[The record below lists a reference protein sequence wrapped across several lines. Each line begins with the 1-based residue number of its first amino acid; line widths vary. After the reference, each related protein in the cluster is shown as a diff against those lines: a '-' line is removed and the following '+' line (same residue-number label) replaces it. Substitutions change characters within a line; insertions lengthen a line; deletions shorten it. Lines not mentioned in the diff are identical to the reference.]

1 MTSKAKLFG
10 SVLLAMLAM
19 GTAAATAEA
28 ANDFFRSEEE
38 KTLIKAETEVQHTL
52 IVGTSSLSCNIVE
65 RETTMA
71 NSIVESLSFTPVY
84 KECKFAGKTATI
96 RMNAC
101 AYVYTGQTE
110 LTEDALVYVECP
122 GESVIEIEVDNFF
135 GPFSCTIT
143 FFPQPV
149 EGGAVYTNL
158 GEENTR
164 TITVEATLEKIG
176 IATDGPG
183 PACAELSKNPAKTTA
198 TFILKGRE
206 DQGANQQV
214 GIWVQ

>member
-1 MTSKAKLFG
+1 MLLFA
-10 SVLLAMLAM
+10 VLVMSAV
-19 GTAAATAEA
+19 AAPAAP

-38 KTLIKAETEVQHTL
+38 KTLIKAETEVAHTL
-52 IVGTSSLSCNIVE
+52 IVGTSSLACNIVE

-122 GESVIEIEVDNFF
+122 GENVIEIEVDNFL

-164 TITVEATLEKIG
+164 TITVKATLKKIG

-183 PACAELSKNPAKTTA
+183 AACAALSEKPAETTA